1 MKQILYLSLLLLLI
15 NWQAQAQSW
24 LEKMG
29 NRVKDRAVEQV
40 ENRIEDRAGEAV
52 DKGLDEAEGSVK
64 KSTKKKEKSTKDTK
78 EESANVEDQYESP
91 SQNAQQ
97 QSK

>member
-64 KSTKKKEKSTKDTK
+64 KSTKKKKK
-78 EESANVEDQYESP
+78 VQRY
-91 SQNAQQ
+91 
-97 QSK
+97 

>member
-40 ENRIEDRAGEAV
+40 ENRMR
-52 DKGLDEAEGSVK
+52 L
-64 KSTKKKEKSTKDTK
+64 
-78 EESANVEDQYESP
+78 
-91 SQNAQQ
+91 
-97 QSK
+97 